1 MSHDDLANQL
11 GALALALADD
21 MRSGAEAA
29 AGEAGPAAAALVL
42 AGHEPGLSI
51 AVLAAAVGL
60 SHPGTVRLVDRLA
73 ADGLIERRPD
83 PADRR
88 AVGLYLTDAGAGRA
102 AAVQAARTAP
112 LQAVVA
118 ALTPAERAVLAP
130 AVARLLAARVDGET
144 AALRVCRLCD
154 HERCGQC
161 PVEAALAA

>member
-21 MRSGAEAA
+21 MRGAAEAA

-42 AGHEPGLSI
+42 AGHDPGLSI
-51 AVLAAAVGL
+51 AALAPAVGL
-60 SHPGTVRLVDRLA
+60 SHPGAVRLVDRLA

-88 AVGLYLTDAGAGRA
+88 AVGLHLTPAGQARA
-102 AAVQAARTAP
+102 AAVQAARAAP
-112 LQAVVA
+112 LQALVA
-118 ALTPAERAVLAP
+118 ALSPAERAVLGP
-130 AVARLLAARVDGET
+130 AVARLLAARVVGEA

-154 HERCGQC
+154 HDRCGQC
-161 PVEAALAA
+161 PVEAVLAA